1 MFAQVWLVL
10 FSQVERG
17 FGLAAENAHQ
27 GSRAQHGDLQ
37 FCALPCGDMINAAIC
52 TSQLPHSNFMISS
65 IYFFELSACF
75 FSHFFHFLENASFET
90 SLRQ

>member
-1 MFAQVWLVL
+1 MFAQVWLL
-10 FSQVERG
+10 FSEVERG

-52 TSQLPHSNFMISS
+52 TQFLPHSNFMISS

-90 SLRQ
+90 SLRR